1 MYDATVST
9 VAGIDIMSISPIYA
23 VILGIRVLT
32 VMAAERPKVTRKPKV
47 MNVADLAFP
56 EVGNPSLK
64 IPAAKNINPI
74 NIVRI
79 LTACIPSVNVWA
91 IPESEIPTPTIP
103 KDVSPIPG
111 VIRSQSDIL

>member
-9 VAGIDIMSISPIYA
+9 VAGIEIINISPIYA
-23 VILGIRVLT
+23 KMLGILVPE
-32 VMAAERPKVTRKPKV
+32 VMAAANPKVTKKPKV
-47 MNVADLAFP
+47 MKVADFALP

-64 IPAAKNINPI
+64 IPAAKKIKPI
-74 NIVRI
+74 NMVRR
-79 LTACIPSVNVWA
+79 LTACIPSINVCA

-103 KDVSPIPG
+103 IDVSPIPG

>member
-1 MYDATVST
+1 
-9 VAGIDIMSISPIYA
+9 
-23 VILGIRVLT
+23 
-32 VMAAERPKVTRKPKV
+32 

-56 EVGNPSLK
+56 DVGNPSLK

-74 NIVRI
+74 NMVRM
-79 LTACIPSVNVWA
+79 LTACIPSVNVCA

-103 KDVSPIPG
+103 IHVSPIPG

>member
-1 MYDATVST
+1 LYDATVST
-9 VAGIDIMSISPIYA
+9 VAGIDMMSIIPMYA

-32 VMAAERPKVTRKPKV
+32 VMAAARPNVTRNPKVI
-47 MNVADLAFP
+47 NVADFAFP

-64 IPAAKNINPI
+64 IPAARNINPI
-74 NIVRI
+74 NMVSI
-79 LTACIPSVNVWA
+79 LTACIPSVKVWA

-103 KDVSPIPG
+103 MDVSPIPG